1 MAQPNASHEV
11 QSPARVCVHLPV
23 TLSEAPEMARA
34 AERAG
39 VSAINMPDSP
49 LLYPDVYLSCAASL
63 MATSELGV
71 QTGVTNAVT
80 RHPSVT
86 AGSARSLSEL
96 GPNRTAIG
104 IATGDSSC
112 WGAGLKSARIA
123 ELREY
128 VVALRALLRGEEAT
142 WRGAT
147 FRGHWPDHDPSLAP
161 PVYVA
166 CSGPKVLKA
175 SAQVADGL
183 IIAEMGYTPEDIT
196 RVRSIIEQGCAEVD
210 RNPEELEIWWATQVA
225 FGDDV
230 EALTE
235 NAIGATHWLIAGNP
249 EEKGIPDGFLPK
261 LKQLHFDTHDLA
273 AFTDP
278 THWELQGQRAREL
291 GVYDWLVERS
301 ARLFGSPED
310 VRKRMDELRN
320 YGVENWG
327 VALVGSAGLAAELEI
342 LGSVIDRG

>member
-1 MAQPNASHEV
+1 MAQPKV
-11 QSPARVCVHLPV
+11 GVHLPLK
-23 TLSEAPEMARA
+23 LSEAPEMARA

-39 VSAINMPDSP
+39 VNAVNMPDSP
-49 LLYPDVYLSCAASL
+49 LLYPDVYISCAASL
-63 MATSELGV
+63 MATSKLGV
-71 QTGVTNAVT
+71 HTGVTNPVT
-80 RHPSVT
+80 RHPSVA
-86 AGSARSLSEL
+86 AGSARSLAEL

-112 WGAGLKSARIA
+112 WGVGLKGARIA
-123 ELREY
+123 ELCEY

-142 WRGAT
+142 WRGAA

-183 IIAEMGYTPEDIT
+183 IIAEMGYTPENIAN
-196 RVRSIIEQGCAEVD
+196 VLSLIEQGCAEAD
-210 RNPEELEIWWATQVA
+210 RDPEELEIWWAGQVA
-225 FGDDV
+225 FGDDL
-230 EALTE
+230 EALNE

-261 LKQLHFDTHDLA
+261 LEQLHSDTHDLG
-273 AFTDP
+273 AFTNP
-278 THWELQGQRAREL
+278 AHWEQQGKRAKEL

-301 ARLFGSPED
+301 SRLFGSPED

-320 YGVENWG
+320 YGVENWS
-327 VALVGSAGLAAELEI
+327 VALVGAGGMAEELEQ
-342 LGSVIDRG
+342 LGSVIERR